1 MVYKTKYFCLLAA
14 FLLFLGGCAHSRTDE
29 QETAV
34 SSQLTDQEAP
44 AAVYTYSTAD
54 GKGKKI
60 EKTKSQKKTKSKKK
74 KSYKAPGFAGSAF
87 HAELAQG
94 DGNVLLDLSATK
106 DGYVA
111 IAAWSPARLKFQVTK
126 GESTYTYDIA
136 SDGTPSV
143 FPLQGGDGVY
153 MFRVMENVVDS
164 QYAQLYIAEA
174 EVAISDEFQPFL
186 RPSAYVNY
194 TKDSQCVKKAA
205 KLAKKAGNAV
215 EVVSEVYDY
224 ICKTV
229 DYDFPKA
236 ANVQSGYLP
245 NPDETMETGMGICF
259 DYASLAAAMLRSQG
273 IPTRVIFGYVSP
285 DNLYHAWNMFYT
297 KETGWVTVGFKAQK
311 EQWTRMDLTFAANGA
326 DSSFIGDGSNYIDT
340 YMY

>member
-1 MVYKTKYFCLLAA
+1 MVHKTKYLCLLAA
-14 FLLFLGGCAHSRTDE
+14 LLLSLSGCAGNGTGE
-29 QETAV
+29 KETA
-34 SSQLTDQEAP
+34 SASELRDQEAP
-44 AAVYTYSTAD
+44 AAVYTYSTSD
-54 GKGKKI
+54 GKSKKV
-60 EKTKSQKKTKSKKK
+60 KKTDSKKTAKSKKK

-94 DGNVLLDLSATK
+94 DGNVLLDLSASQ

-111 IAAWSPARLKFQVTK
+111 VAAWSPARLKFQVAK

-143 FPLQGGDGVY
+143 FPLQSGDGVY

-164 QYAQLYIAEA
+164 QYAQLYTAEA
-174 EVAISDEFQPFL
+174 EVAVSDEFQPFL

-194 TKDSQCVKKAA
+194 TKDSKCVKKAA
-205 KLAKKAGNAV
+205 KLAKKAESALD
-215 EVVSEVYDY
+215 VVSGVYDY

-297 KETGWVTVGFKAQK
+297 KETGWVTVGFKAEK
-311 EQWTRMDLTFAANGA
+311 EKWTRMDLTFAANGA
-326 DSSFIGDGSNYIDT
+326 DSSFIGDGSNYTDA